1 MERKNKKTK
10 TRGNGEGT
18 IFFSDK
24 LNKWVAQYVEPSGKR
39 KTLKQRK
46 NEKVSDFKNRFNNI
60 MSSINT
66 GTYIEKSDVKF
77 IDLLQDFVDQKYKD
91 GLVSI
96 CTHNRDL
103 QTIEQIKK
111 VGAGFCN
118 KAMQKI
124 TISDIE
130 KAKELM
136 RKYSNS
142 VIDKI
147 WTLLNKTFKIA
158 VSRRLINWNI
168 FDDVTMSKPISK
180 QKTKKIVALTVEE
193 ENHLIQIFKNQEKN
207 HKYKNIILLQL
218 NTGMRI
224 GEILALSINDI
235 DFNNGLIKITKS
247 LTRDEN
253 ERIVLGEHTKTYCR
267 KTEIDK
273 GARCFPITPSVKAI
287 LKDVLSDNLSNINN
301 MLFWDYKNDCI
312 IVPVEI
318 NSYLKRINE
327 KYKICNHH
335 LTSHVLR
342 HTFITRCRE
351 KHVDLSVLQQI
362 VGHVQGSTVTNEVYT
377 SISQDFI
384 NQEVKK
390 IF

>member
-124 TISDIE
+124 TISDVE

-168 FDDVTMSKPISK
+168 FDDVTMSKPIS
-180 QKTKKIVALTVEE
+180 
-193 ENHLIQIFKNQEKN
+193 
-207 HKYKNIILLQL
+207 
-218 NTGMRI
+218 
-224 GEILALSINDI
+224 
-235 DFNNGLIKITKS
+235 
-247 LTRDEN
+247 
-253 ERIVLGEHTKTYCR
+253 
-267 KTEIDK
+267 
-273 GARCFPITPSVKAI
+273 
-287 LKDVLSDNLSNINN
+287 
-301 MLFWDYKNDCI
+301 
-312 IVPVEI
+312 
-318 NSYLKRINE
+318 
-327 KYKICNHH
+327 
-335 LTSHVLR
+335 
-342 HTFITRCRE
+342 
-351 KHVDLSVLQQI
+351 
-362 VGHVQGSTVTNEVYT
+362 
-377 SISQDFI
+377 
-384 NQEVKK
+384 
-390 IF
+390 